1 MRKIALI
8 LVLVVV
14 AGSTSV
20 WAGDVLTRVWVSD
33 VVHLDSPG
41 ALEHLRST
49 NPAHYAQAVKILAEA
64 NHLCRPAKAELL
76 RAHPE
81 ANDDSCAT
89 MLLRASNPPKREVRF
104 SLDHT
109 QYVALVSI
117 TDDPP
122 RLMAA
127 SEQPAPG
134 DR

>member
-1 MRKIALI
+1 MRKIALTW
-8 LVLVVV
+8 VLVVV

-20 WAGDVLTRVWVSD
+20 WASD
-33 VVHLDSPG
+33 VVTSVWRDVVRLDSPG

-49 NPAHYAQAVKILAEA
+49 NPAHYAQAIKILADA
-64 NHLCRPAKAELL
+64 NHLCRPTKAELL
-76 RAHPE
+76 RAHPK
-81 ANDDSCAT
+81 ANDDSCVT

-104 SLDHT
+104 LLDHT
-109 QYVALVSI
+109 QYVALVSV